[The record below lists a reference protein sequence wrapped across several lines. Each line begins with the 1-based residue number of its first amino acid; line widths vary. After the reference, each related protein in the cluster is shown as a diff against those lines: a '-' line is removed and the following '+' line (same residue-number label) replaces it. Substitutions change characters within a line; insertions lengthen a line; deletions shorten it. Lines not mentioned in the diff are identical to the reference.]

1 MWRSP
6 SRLNFEGRGH
16 PAGHCRTS
24 YEISLRWTV
33 HRQPHDH
40 CEARHG
46 EHEDFGSRVAYGGRC
61 GNSPWGAVQAQQ
73 LDQTLQTAR
82 QSTTAGAQTQQ
93 RIDTLDDQR
102 TDIELEYRALLEQIE
117 SQRLFVEQQQ
127 VFIRSQ
133 ENEVTSLQQQIE
145 RVDNIERDLAPMMRE
160 MVVNLENFV
169 NLDLPFR
176 MDGEN
181 GRLARIE
188 GLYELLDDPN
198 ISPAER
204 YRVILNAYEI
214 EASYGRSLNAY
225 EEEILEDGIP
235 VSVDVLQIGRVA
247 AIRVYADGRMTIRHA
262 NSSDWETLPGSYN
275 ANVTRALRIAQ
286 EVTTPSVFLAPLPG
300 PTVAN

>member
-1 MWRSP
+1 MVNMKTLVR
-6 SRLNFEGRGH
+6 
-16 PAGHCRTS
+16 A
-24 YEISLRWTV
+24 SLM
-33 HRQPHDH
+33 
-40 CEARHG
+40 AA
-46 EHEDFGSRVAYGGRC
+46 VATAALGGV
-61 GNSPWGAVQAQQ
+61 AQAQQ
-73 LDQTLQTAR
+73 LNQTLQSAR
-82 QSTTAGAQTQQ
+82 QSTTDGAQTQ
-93 RIDTLDDQR
+93 RTIDNLDDQR

-117 SQRLFVEQQQ
+117 SQRLFVEQQE

-160 MVVNLENFV
+160 MVVNLEQFV

-225 EEEILEDGIP
+225 DEEILEDGIP

-247 AIRVYADGRMTIRHA
+247 IIRVYANGRMTIRHA
-262 NSSDWETLPGSYN
+262 NSSGWEDLPGSYE

>member
-1 MWRSP
+1 MVNMKTLVR
-6 SRLNFEGRGH
+6 
-16 PAGHCRTS
+16 A
-24 YEISLRWTV
+24 SLM
-33 HRQPHDH
+33 
-40 CEARHG
+40 AA
-46 EHEDFGSRVAYGGRC
+46 VAATALG
-61 GNSPWGAVQAQQ
+61 GAVQAQQ

-176 MDGEN
+176 MEGEN

-247 AIRVYADGRMTIRHA
+247 AIRVYADGRMTIRHS
-262 NSSDWETLPGSYN
+262 NSSDWESLPGGYE

>member
-1 MWRSP
+1 MVNMKTLVR
-6 SRLNFEGRGH
+6 
-16 PAGHCRTS
+16 A
-24 YEISLRWTV
+24 SLM
-33 HRQPHDH
+33 
-40 CEARHG
+40 AA
-46 EHEDFGSRVAYGGRC
+46 VAATALG
-61 GNSPWGAVQAQQ
+61 GAVQAQQ

-176 MDGEN
+176 LEGEN

-225 EEEILEDGIP
+225 DEEILEEGIP

-262 NSSDWETLPGSYN
+262 NSSDWEDLPGSYE

>member
-1 MWRSP
+1 MVNMKNLVR
-6 SRLNFEGRGH
+6 
-16 PAGHCRTS
+16 A
-24 YEISLRWTV
+24 SLL
-33 HRQPHDH
+33 
-40 CEARHG
+40 AA
-46 EHEDFGSRVAYGGRC
+46 VASSALG
-61 GNSPWGAVQAQQ
+61 GAVVAQQ
-73 LDQTLQTAR
+73 LDQTIRTAR
-82 QSTTAGAQTQQ
+82 QSTTEGAQTQQ
-93 RIDTLDDQR
+93 RIDSLDDQR
-102 TDIELEYRALLEQIE
+102 TDIELQYRALLEQIE
-117 SQRLFVEQQQ
+117 SQRLFVEQQE

-133 ENEVTSLQQQIE
+133 ENEVTSLQQQIA

-176 MDGEN
+176 MEGEN
-181 GRLARIE
+181 GRQARIA

-225 EEEILEDGIP
+225 DEEILEDGVP
-235 VSVDVLQIGRVA
+235 VSVSVLQIGRVA
-247 AIRVYADGRMTIRHA
+247 MIRVYDNGRMTMRHSG
-262 NSSDWETLPGSYN
+262 SSTWEDLPGGYE

>member
-1 MWRSP
+1 MVNMKTLVR
-6 SRLNFEGRGH
+6 
-16 PAGHCRTS
+16 A
-24 YEISLRWTV
+24 SLM
-33 HRQPHDH
+33 
-40 CEARHG
+40 AA
-46 EHEDFGSRVAYGGRC
+46 VAATALG
-61 GNSPWGAVQAQQ
+61 GAVQAQQ

-176 MDGEN
+176 MEGEN

-235 VSVDVLQIGRVA
+235 VSVNVLQIGRVA
-247 AIRVYADGRMTIRHA
+247 AIRVYDDGRMTIRHS
-262 NSSDWETLPGSYN
+262 NSSDWESLPGSYE